1 MRNVG
6 APWRPRG
13 ASPRRRAWWTAAGL
27 FGALALF
34 AFSAPVDVAAQQPD
48 DDDGWP
54 APAIGVR
61 IGFDQAASGEVI
73 GAQFRVPVLPS
84 GRLEVVPNADITFLD
99 NLREYGFNVDAVFV
113 SGGRQGGL
121 YLGGGLS
128 MRNSVFTAEIGG
140 ARETAVGYGAVVGLK
155 AGGPAGLVTQVE
167 FRWSFLPDIDYDPR
181 AVTIG
186 LNFPLWGRDDRR

>member
-1 MRNVG
+1 MRSAG
-6 APWRPRG
+6 APWRRSG
-13 ASPRRRAWWTAAGL
+13 ASPRRRVCWLAPGL

-34 AFSAPVDVAAQQPD
+34 AFTAPVDVAAQQPD
-48 DDDGWP
+48 ADEGWP
-54 APAIGVR
+54 APAIGLR

-73 GAQFRVPVLPS
+73 GAQIRVPVLPS
-84 GRLEVVPNADITFLD
+84 GRLELVPNADITFLD

-128 MRNSVFTAEIGG
+128 TRNSVFTAEIGG
-140 ARETAVGYGAVVGLK
+140 ARETNIGYGAVVGLK

-186 LNFPLWGRDDRR
+186 LNFPLWGRGDRR